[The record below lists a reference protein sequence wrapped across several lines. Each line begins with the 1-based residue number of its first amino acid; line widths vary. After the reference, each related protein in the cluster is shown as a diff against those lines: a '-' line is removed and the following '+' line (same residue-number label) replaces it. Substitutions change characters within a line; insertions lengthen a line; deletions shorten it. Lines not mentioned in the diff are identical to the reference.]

1 MYKIQKQRMVEKALE
16 MVHVEEEEDL
26 TWGHTARKTTWES
39 AILDHASCSIAYV
52 IISGESMLQSQEF
65 CGYKQNIQAY

>member
-26 TWGHTARKTTWES
+26 LQIRSMGTHSQKDHVGVSNSGPCLMQHHLCDNFWRKYATVTRVSWS
-39 AILDHASCSIAYV
+39 
-52 IISGESMLQSQEF
+52 
-65 CGYKQNIQAY
+65 